1 MSALISL
8 AGVAVLLLPAWLLS
22 SDRGAIR
29 VRTVVGAF
37 LVQAGLGAFV
47 LYFPLGQRALVAVTR
62 VVQAVMDS
70 AQAGMDFLFGGLVGD
85 AAAEGGL
92 GIIFAFS
99 VLPLI
104 IFFSSLIAD
113 DFTPALLSGDDGNA
127 LLARW
132 ESVLPERGPGRVRGT
147 GSGAPLPDRRLL
159 HGRSGGASDG
169 EDHEAG
175 AGDARRPGRG
185 ARRSR

>member
-104 IFFSSLIAD
+104 IFFSSLIAAPLVVRP
-113 DFTPALLSGDDGNA
+113 FIARMTESELFAVMVGG
-127 LLARW
+127 LASVAG
-132 ESVLPERGPGRVRGT
+132 SVLAGYAALGVELRYLIAASFMAAPGGLLMAKIMKPR
-147 GSGAPLPDRRLL
+147 LPASLL
-159 HGRSGGASDG
+159 HQCTN
-169 EDHEAG
+169 
-175 AGDARRPGRG
+175 
-185 ARRSR
+185 